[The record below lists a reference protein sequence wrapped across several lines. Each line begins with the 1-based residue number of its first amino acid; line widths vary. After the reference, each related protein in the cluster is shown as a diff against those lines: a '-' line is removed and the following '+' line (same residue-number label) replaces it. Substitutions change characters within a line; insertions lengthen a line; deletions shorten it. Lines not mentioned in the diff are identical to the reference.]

1 MTITKV
7 PGISLGIASLMV
19 ITEKEE
25 AQKKK
30 GGGAADDRLVRI
42 RGRGRPAGDIF
53 IPWWPDLWLQTDIG
67 MMVGGGIVVTD

>member
-1 MTITKV
+1 MSTQFAMTITKV

-30 GGGAADDRLVRI
+30 GGGQLM
-42 RGRGRPAGDIF
+42 
-53 IPWWPDLWLQTDIG
+53 TDW
-67 MMVGGGIVVTD
+67 